1 MNIGIVGLGVIGGS
15 FARAIKAKT
24 THTVMGLDINET
36 SLSQAL
42 ECGAIDEKLTT
53 DTLSSCDM
61 VMVCIYPY
69 KTVEFI
75 KQNADK
81 FKKGSMVVDVCGV
94 KRYIKEQVRDIL
106 LQNDVKFI
114 AAHPMAGREVAGF
127 ESSLENLYE
136 NASYIIADKDA
147 DEKSVEILSK
157 LARDIGFTNIVVTT
171 EDEHDEVIAYT
182 SQMAHILSN
191 AYVKSPSYKKHK
203 GFSAGSF
210 ADLSRVAKLDANMW
224 SDLFLLNRDNLLNEI
239 DCYLKHL
246 MEYKVALETENRDE
260 LYRILKDGNDIKV
273 GLK

>member
-24 THTVMGLDINET
+24 THIVYGLDINET
-36 SLSQAL
+36 SMAQAL
-42 ECGAIDEKLTT
+42 DYGAVDEKLT
-53 DTLSSCDM
+53 DENIALCDM
-61 VMVCIYPY
+61 VMVCLYPY

-75 KQNADK
+75 KQNVNK

-94 KRYIKEQVRDIL
+94 KRYIKEQVCDIL
-106 LQNDVKFI
+106 SQNDVCFI

-127 ESSLENLYE
+127 ESSLATLYE

-147 DEKSVEILSK
+147 DETSVEILSN

-171 EDEHDEVIAYT
+171 EEEHDEVIAYT

-191 AYVKSPSYKKHK
+191 AYVKSPSYYKHK

-224 SDLFLLNRDNLLNEI
+224 SDLFLLNKDNLLNEI
-239 DCYLKHL
+239 ECYLAHL
-246 MEYKVALETENRDE
+246 QEYKVALETENRDE
-260 LYRILKDGNDIKV
+260 LYKILKDGNDIKV

>member
-1 MNIGIVGLGVIGGS
+1 MNIGIVGLGLIGGS

-24 THTVMGLDINET
+24 THTVWGLDINET
-36 SLSQAL
+36 SVLKAL
-42 ECGAIDEKLTT
+42 DCGAIDERLTS

-61 VMVCIYPY
+61 VMVCLYPY

-75 KQNADK
+75 KENAGN
-81 FKKGSMVVDVCGV
+81 FKKGSIVVDVCGV
-94 KRYIKEQVRDIL
+94 KRYIKEQVRDTL

-127 ESSLENLYE
+127 ESSLATLYE

-147 DEKSVEILSK
+147 DENSVQILSK
-157 LARDIGFTNIVVTT
+157 LATDIGFANIVVTS

-182 SQMAHILSN
+182 SQMAHVLSN

-260 LYRILKDGNDIKV
+260 LYKILKDGNDIKV

>member
-24 THTVMGLDINET
+24 AHTVWGFDINET
-36 SLSQAL
+36 SVKMAL
-42 ECGAIDEKLTT
+42 DCGAIDEKLT
-53 DTLSSCDM
+53 DENIKSCDM

-69 KTVEFI
+69 KTVEYI

-94 KRYIKEQVRDIL
+94 KRYIKEQVADVL
-106 LQNDVKFI
+106 SQNDVKFI

-127 ESSLENLYE
+127 ESSLATLYE
-136 NASYIIADKDA
+136 NASYIIADKDV
-147 DEKSVEILSK
+147 DENSVQILSK
-157 LARDIGFTNIVVTT
+157 LASDIGFANIVVTT

-246 MEYKVALETENRDE
+246 QEYKVALETENREE
-260 LYRILKDGNDIKV
+260 LYKILKDGNDIKV

>member
-24 THTVMGLDINET
+24 AHTVWGFDINET
-36 SLSQAL
+36 SVKMAL
-42 ECGAIDEKLTT
+42 DCGAIDEKLT
-53 DTLSSCDM
+53 DENIKSCDM

-69 KTVEFI
+69 KTVEYI

-94 KRYIKEQVRDIL
+94 KRYIKEQVADVL
-106 LQNDVKFI
+106 SQNDVKFI
-114 AAHPMAGREVAGF
+114 AAHPMAGRGVAGF
-127 ESSLENLYE
+127 ESSLATLYE

-147 DEKSVEILSK
+147 DKNSVQILSK
-157 LARDIGFTNIVVTT
+157 LASDIGFTNIVVTT

-224 SDLFLLNRDNLLNEI
+224 SDLFLLNRDNLLTEF

-246 MEYKVALETENRDE
+246 QEYKVALETENRDE
-260 LYRILKDGNDIKV
+260 LYKILKDGNDIKV